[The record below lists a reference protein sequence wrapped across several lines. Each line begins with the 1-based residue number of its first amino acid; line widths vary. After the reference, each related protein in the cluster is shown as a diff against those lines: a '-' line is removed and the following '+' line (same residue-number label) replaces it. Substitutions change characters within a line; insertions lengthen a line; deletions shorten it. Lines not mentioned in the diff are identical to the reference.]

1 MQKFHCHCECS
12 KQMKNKLPLTLMA
25 YFAFCLNSYMLKKQV
40 SIKLDYYGILSQ
52 LIKNKRLLKVVIN
65 NRS

>member
-1 MQKFHCHCECS
+1 
-12 KQMKNKLPLTLMA
+12 MKNKLLLSLMV

-40 SIKLDYYGILSQ
+40 STKLDYFGILSQ

-65 NRS
+65 KASRS